1 VAVAS
6 TVRDGNGMRGPRRLL
21 LAGLVAI
28 LAIQMAEALVRIMVG
43 PRFAVDLEIPL
54 RAAER
59 WLAGEPPYLG
69 DAFTAP
75 AGIGLP
81 FLYPPFTLPLLAPLT
96 LLPRVLLETATGAL
110 LLVSAILAC
119 RRLAIPWPW
128 LPLVLAWPPFSEGL
142 VTGNVQIALF
152 AAFIYLFFAPGGAPW
167 RARPRDI
174 ADPATS
180 GAMVGGL
187 ATVIGAIKVSQP
199 HAWVYALRYRPRA
212 AIAGL
217 IVVTLLAV
225 ATVALTGTGLW
236 FDWVAQLRLAS
247 DPAWEIGGIALSRY
261 LPPGVGLA
269 VAIACLALVPFVPW
283 RSAGAWIG
291 LLSVVG
297 ALSLHTFGLLFLL
310 PAMLLIRREVALVVA
325 ILITTYTLEGTWAA
339 ILICTIAF
347 VGSSRWPDLLE
358 PSDTTDMTGPD
369 RSSRVTVDGPIH
381 GASTHGSGG

>member
-1 VAVAS
+1 MVKAL
-6 TVRDGNGMRGPRRLL
+6 TGI
-21 LAGLVAI
+21 LVA
-28 LAIQMAEALVRIMVG
+28 
-43 PRFAVDLEIPL
+43 PRVAVDLEIPL

-59 WLAGEPPYLG
+59 WLAGEPPYIA

-75 AGIGLP
+75 AGATLP

-96 LLPRVLLETATGAL
+96 VLPRTLVGVTVTAL
-110 LLVSAILAC
+110 LLGSAVMAC
-119 RRLAIPWPW
+119 RRLSIPWLW
-128 LPLVLAWPPFSEGL
+128 LPLFLAWPPFSEGL

-152 AAFIYLFFAPGGAPW
+152 TAFVYLFFTSGGSPW

-180 GAMVGGL
+180 GALVGGL

-212 AIAGL
+212 AVAGL
-217 IVVTLLAV
+217 LVAALVVGATLS
-225 ATVALTGTGLW
+225 LTGTALW

-247 DPAWEIGGIALSRY
+247 DPAWDIGGIALSRY
-261 LPPGVGLA
+261 LAPGVGLA
-269 VAIACLALVPFVPW
+269 VAVGCLALVPFVPW

-297 ALSLHTFGLLFLL
+297 AVSLHTFGLLFLL
-310 PAMLLIRREVALVVA
+310 PAILLIRREIALLVA

-339 ILICTIAF
+339 ILICTVAF
-347 VGSSRWPDLLE
+347 VGSSRWPILQE
-358 PSDTTDMTGPD
+358 P
-369 RSSRVTVDGPIH
+369 
-381 GASTHGSGG
+381 GATSA

>member
-1 VAVAS
+1 MTLTRSLPARLAAS
-6 TVRDGNGMRGPRRLL
+6 IPAMNGPRRLL

-28 LAIQMAEALVRIMVG
+28 LVILVIRELAAIVVV

-54 RAAER
+54 RAAGR
-59 WLAGEPPYLG
+59 WLAGEPPYLA
-69 DAFTAP
+69 DAFTEP
-75 AGIGLP
+75 AGATLP

-96 LLPRVLLETATGAL
+96 WLPRALVDVVTMTAL
-110 LLVSAILAC
+110 LVAAVMAC
-119 RRLAIPWPW
+119 RRLSIPWLW
-128 LPLVLAWPPFSEGL
+128 LPLFVAWPPFSEGL

-152 AAFIYLFFAPGGAPW
+152 TAFVYLFFTPGGSPW

-174 ADPATS
+174 GDPTTS

-187 ATVIGAIKVSQP
+187 ATIVGAIKVSQP

-212 AIAGL
+212 AVAGL
-217 IVVTLLAV
+217 LVAALVTG
-225 ATVALTGTGLW
+225 ATLTVTGISPW
-236 FDWVAQLRLAS
+236 SDWIDQLRLAS

-261 LPPGVGLA
+261 LPPGVGL
-269 VAIACLALVPFVPW
+269 VIAIVCLAIVPFVPW

-310 PAMLLIRREVALVVA
+310 PAMLLIRREIALVVA

-339 ILICTIAF
+339 ILICSIAF
-347 VGSSRWPDLLE
+347 AASSRWPSLLE
-358 PSDTTDMTGPD
+358 P
-369 RSSRVTVDGPIH
+369 IQ
-381 GASTHGSGG
+381 GASTPGSRG